1 MAETVTI
8 LIQGIDR
15 ASQAFDKVA
24 AAAQRMERTVN
35 GVSSSAGRI
44 SQSLSNTGATGQRAF
59 DSMGK
64 SAEKAGRMIGR
75 AMTNA
80 ANRIRLIGQRVRQF
94 GDDLMESAENSI
106 EGLTVPLAALSAV
119 SVKASLDMSRLG
131 SIVKANMAG
140 VKGSIEEVQ
149 GVAER
154 VFLRGLGQSAEGV
167 GRTVAKLK
175 REFENLNATQLE
187 NLSVQIHGVAE
198 ALGTDA
204 AGVLEDVIEL
214 TDKYK
219 ITTQQALDLV
229 AAGYDAASLEGKN
242 LSKVLQEV
250 NGSADQMS
258 KTMQNDPTVQWRGNL
273 RELMR
278 VLSPLGDELLRFA
291 NDLLP
296 SVTSSIQKG
305 VNWFTGLSQPV
316 KNAIISFAGL
326 LAIMPLVTMT
336 LGALISTGSTVIS
349 FFGTLASILTKAG
362 STLVNFVTNFKN
374 LGTIGRIA
382 GPIGLVITALTF
394 LYNTSKEF
402 ADFVNTTF
410 KGVWDGLKDTFSNFS
425 ANLEPLK
432 ASLSTLGNT
441 LTQLWSKI
449 EPLAVTLGVGLVAAI
464 TGVIAVVNGLLN
476 ALAPLIGVIINVVT
490 AVLQLVNAFLSL
502 LMLDFSGFLDGIN
515 GFVESF
521 VSILM
526 GLVDTVVALFTGMW
540 NMLVS
545 VFAAFGVNLNA
556 LAMSAFTGLLNIIV
570 SIGTTIASFFS
581 SLWSGIQAS
590 AVAVWNGIK
599 SAISSIWNSI
609 RALASSVWNG
619 IKSAITTAVNSTASA
634 LSSAWSRIK
643 SMATSAWNSI
653 KSTATSAWNSI
664 KSTVTNAMNNVAN
677 AVRNGFNRAKSA
689 VSSAASS
696 IRNILS
702 SLASSAFAWGRNLG
716 SMFARGIS
724 SAISRAVAAARNAAA
739 RIKSYLGFSSPTEKG
754 PGRDSDKWAPNLMN
768 MFARGIEAGIPRL
781 QTAVS
786 RAAASIQQGF
796 NQPAAF
802 QAQGGNITYNYTIN
816 NYNTQQASDKA
827 IISALRK
834 AEWLYG

>member
-35 GVSSSAGRI
+35 GVSASAGRI
-44 SQSLSNTGATGQRAF
+44 SQSLNNSGVTGQRAF
-59 DSMGK
+59 ESMGK
-64 SAEKAGRMIGR
+64 AAEKAGGMIGR

-80 ANRIRLIGQRVRQF
+80 ANRIRLIGQRARQF

-106 EGLTVPLAALSAV
+106 QGLTIPLAALSAV

-187 NLSVQIHGVAE
+187 NLAVQIHGVAE

-204 AGVLEDVIEL
+204 AGVLEEVIEL

-242 LSKVLQEV
+242 LSNVLKEV
-250 NGSADQMS
+250 NGTAQEMS

-273 RELMR
+273 RELMK

-296 SVTSSIQKG
+296 SVTSAIQKG
-305 VNWFTGLSQPV
+305 VNWFTNQSTAVQNL
-316 KNAIISFAGL
+316 IISFGGL
-326 LAIMPLVTMT
+326 LAILPLVTMT

-349 FFGTLASILTKAG
+349 FFSTLASALAKAG

-382 GPIGLVITALTF
+382 GPIGLVITALTL
-394 LYNTSKEF
+394 LYNASKEF
-402 ADFVNTTF
+402 ASFVDTTF
-410 KGVWDGLKDTFSNFS
+410 KGVWDGLKNTFSNFAS
-425 ANLEPLK
+425 SIEPLK
-432 ASLSTLGNT
+432 TSFSTLGDT
-441 LTQLWSKI
+441 LTQLWTKI
-449 EPLAVTLGVGLVAAI
+449 EPLAVTLGVGLVAAVVA
-464 TGVIAVVNGLLN
+464 VIAVINGLLN
-476 ALAPLIGVIINVVT
+476 ALAPLVGVIVNVIT
-490 AVLQLVNAFLSL
+490 AVLQLVNAFVSL
-502 LMLDFSGFLDGIN
+502 LTLDFSGFLDGIN

-526 GLVDTVVALFTGMW
+526 GLVDTVIALFTGMW
-540 NMLVS
+540 DMLVS
-545 VFAAFGVNLNA
+545 VFAAFGINLNA
-556 LAMSAFTGLLNIIV
+556 LAMSAFNGLLNIIV
-570 SIGTTIASFFS
+570 SIGTSIASFFVS
-581 SLWSGIQAS
+581 IWSGIQAA
-590 AVAVWNGIK
+590 AVAVWNGIRASI
-599 SAISSIWNSI
+599 SAIWSSILS
-609 RALASSVWNG
+609 LASSVWNG
-619 IKSAITTAVNSTASA
+619 IRSAIVNAVNSTASA
-634 LSSAWSRIK
+634 LSSAWSRIR
-643 SMATSAWNSI
+643 SAATSAWNAI
-653 KSTATSAWNSI
+653 RSTATSAWNAI
-664 KSTVTNAMNNVAN
+664 RSTVTSAMNSIAS
-677 AVRNGFNRAKSA
+677 AVQSGFSRARSA

-696 IRNILS
+696 IRSILS
-702 SLASSAFAWGRNLG
+702 SLASSAAAWGRNLG
-716 SMFARGIS
+716 SMFASGIQ
-724 SAISRAVAAARNAAA
+724 ATISRAVAAARNAAA

-754 PGRDSDKWAPNLMN
+754 PGRDSHKWAPNLMN
-768 MFARGIEAGIPRL
+768 MLARGIEAGIPRI
-781 QTAVS
+781 QAAAS
-786 RAAASIQQGF
+786 RAAASIQQGI
-796 NQPAAF
+796 QHPAATTH
-802 QAQGGNITYNYTIN
+802 GGITYNNYTIN
-816 NYNTQQASDKA
+816 NYNTQQSSDQA

>member
-44 SQSLSNTGATGQRAF
+44 SQALSNAGVTGQRAF
-59 DSMGK
+59 DNMGK
-64 SAEKAGRMIGR
+64 TAEKAGRMIGR

-80 ANRIRLIGQRVRQF
+80 ANRIRLIGQRARQF

-131 SIVKANMAG
+131 SIVKANMSG
-140 VKGSIEEVQ
+140 VKGAIEEVQ

-154 VFLRGLGQSAEGV
+154 VFLRGLGQSAEDV
-167 GRTVAKLK
+167 GRTVSKLK

-187 NLSVQIHGVAE
+187 NLAVQIHGVAE

-204 AGVLEDVIEL
+204 AGVLQEVIEL

-219 ITTQQALDLV
+219 ITTQQALDLI
-229 AAGYDAASLEGKN
+229 ASGYDAAALEGKN
-242 LSKVLQEV
+242 LSKVLKEV
-250 NGSADQMS
+250 NGSADQMA
-258 KTMQNDPTVQWRGNL
+258 KTMSQDPTVQWRGNL

-278 VLSPLGDELLRFA
+278 VLSPLGDELLRFG

-296 SVTSSIQKG
+296 SVTSSIQKA

-316 KNAIISFAGL
+316 KNVIISFAGL
-326 LAIMPLVTMT
+326 LAILPLVTMT

-349 FFGTLASILTKAG
+349 FFGTLASVLAKAG

-382 GPIGLVITALTF
+382 GPIGLVITALTL
-394 LYNTSKEF
+394 LYNASKEF
-402 ADFVNTTF
+402 ASFVDTTF
-410 KGVWDGLKDTFSNFS
+410 KGVWDGLKNTFSNFAS
-425 ANLEPLK
+425 NLEPLK
-432 ASLSTLGNT
+432 ASFSTLGDT
-441 LTQLWSKI
+441 LTQLWTKI
-449 EPLAVTLGVGLVAAI
+449 EPLAVTLGVGLVAAVVA
-464 TGVIAVVNGLLN
+464 VIAVINGLLN
-476 ALAPLIGVIINVVT
+476 ALAPLVGVIVNVIT
-490 AVLQLVNAFLSL
+490 AVLQLVNAFVSL
-502 LMLDFSGFLDGIN
+502 LTLDFSGFLDGIN

-526 GLVDTVVALFTGMW
+526 GLVDTVIALFTGMW

-545 VFAAFGVNLNA
+545 VFSGFGVNLNA
-556 LAMSAFTGLLNIIV
+556 LAMSVFTGLLNIIV
-570 SIGTTIASFFS
+570 SIGTSIASFFS

-590 AVAVWNGIK
+590 AVAI
-599 SAISSIWNSI
+599 
-609 RALASSVWNG
+609 WNG

-643 SMATSAWNSI
+643 STATSAWNSI

-664 KSTVTNAMNNVAN
+664 KSTVTSAMNSIAS
-677 AVRNGFNRAKSA
+677 AVQSGFSRARSA

-696 IRNILS
+696 IRSILS
-702 SLASSAFAWGRNLG
+702 SLASSAAAWGRNLG
-716 SMFARGIS
+716 SMFASGIQ
-724 SAISRAVAAARNAAA
+724 ATISRAVAAARNAAA

-754 PGRDSDKWAPNLMN
+754 PGRDSHKWAPNLMN
-768 MFARGIEAGIPRL
+768 MLARGIEAGIPRI
-781 QTAVS
+781 QAAAS
-786 RAAASIQQGF
+786 RAAASIQQGIH
-796 NQPAAF
+796 PAATTH
-802 QAQGGNITYNYTIN
+802 GGITYNNYTIN
-816 NYNTQQASDKA
+816 NYNTQQSSDQA

>member
-44 SQSLSNTGATGQRAF
+44 SQALSNAGVTGQRAF
-59 DSMGK
+59 DNMGK
-64 SAEKAGRMIGR
+64 TAEKAGRMIGR

-80 ANRIRLIGQRVRQF
+80 ANRIRLIGQRARQF

-131 SIVKANMAG
+131 SIVKANMSG
-140 VKGSIEEVQ
+140 VKGAIEEVQ

-154 VFLRGLGQSAEGV
+154 VFLRGLGQSAEDV

-187 NLSVQIHGVAE
+187 NLAVQIHGVAE

-204 AGVLEDVIEL
+204 AGVLEEVIEL

-242 LSKVLQEV
+242 LSNVLKEV
-250 NGSADQMS
+250 NGTAQEMA

-273 RELMR
+273 RELMK

-296 SVTSSIQKG
+296 SVTSAIQKG
-305 VNWFTGLSQPV
+305 VNWFTNQSTSV
-316 KNAIISFAGL
+316 KNLIISFGGL
-326 LAIMPLVTMT
+326 LAILPLVTMT

-349 FFGTLASILTKAG
+349 FFGTLASALAKAG

-410 KGVWDGLKDTFSNFS
+410 RGVWDGLKDTFSNFS
-425 ANLEPLK
+425 ASIEPLK

-441 LTQLWSKI
+441 LTQLWAKI
-449 EPLAVTLGVGLVAAI
+449 EPLAVTLGVGLVAAVVA
-464 TGVIAVVNGLLN
+464 VIAVINGLLN
-476 ALAPLIGVIINVVT
+476 ALAPLVGVIVNVIT
-490 AVLQLVNAFLSL
+490 AVLQLVNAFVSL
-502 LMLDFSGFLDGIN
+502 LTLDFSGFLDGIN

-526 GLVDTVVALFTGMW
+526 GLVDTVIALFTGMW

-545 VFAAFGVNLNA
+545 VFSGFGVNLNA
-556 LAMSAFTGLLNIIV
+556 LAMSVFTGLLNIIV
-570 SIGTTIASFFS
+570 SIGTSIASFFVS
-581 SLWSGIQAS
+581 IWSGIQAS
-590 AVAVWNGIK
+590 AVAI
-599 SAISSIWNSI
+599 
-609 RALASSVWNG
+609 WNG

-643 SMATSAWNSI
+643 STATSAWNSI

-664 KSTVTNAMNNVAN
+664 KSTVTSAMNSISS
-677 AVRNGFNRAKSA
+677 AVQSGFSRARSA

-696 IRNILS
+696 IRSILS
-702 SLASSAFAWGRNLG
+702 SLASSAAAWGRNLG
-716 SMFARGIS
+716 SMFASGIQ
-724 SAISRAVAAARNAAA
+724 ATISRAVAAARNAAA

-754 PGRDSDKWAPNLMN
+754 PGRDSHKWAPNLMN
-768 MFARGIEAGIPRL
+768 MLARGIEAGIPRI
-781 QTAVS
+781 QAAAS
-786 RAAASIQQGF
+786 RAAASIQQGIH
-796 NQPAAF
+796 PAANNH
-802 QAQGGNITYNYTIN
+802 GGITYNNYTIN
-816 NYNTQQASDKA
+816 NYNTQQSSDQA

>member
-44 SQSLSNTGATGQRAF
+44 SQALSNAGVTGQRAF
-59 DSMGK
+59 DNMGK
-64 SAEKAGRMIGR
+64 SAERAGRMIGR

-80 ANRIRLIGQRVRQF
+80 ANRIRLIGQRARQF

-131 SIVKANMAG
+131 SIVKANMSG
-140 VKGSIEEVQ
+140 VKGAIEEVQ

-154 VFLRGLGQSAEGV
+154 VFLRGLGQSAEDV

-187 NLSVQIHGVAE
+187 NLAVQIHGVAE

-204 AGVLEDVIEL
+204 AGVLEEVIEL

-242 LSKVLQEV
+242 LSNVLKEV
-250 NGSADQMS
+250 NGTAQEMA

-273 RELMR
+273 RELMK

-296 SVTSSIQKG
+296 SVTSAIQKG
-305 VNWFTGLSQPV
+305 VNWFTNQSTSV
-316 KNAIISFAGL
+316 KNLIISFGGL
-326 LAIMPLVTMT
+326 LAILPLITIT
-336 LGALISTGSTVIS
+336 FGALISTGSTVIS
-349 FFGTLASILTKAG
+349 FFGTLASALAKAG
-362 STLVNFVTNFKN
+362 STLVNFVTNFNN

-402 ADFVNTTF
+402 AGFVNTTF
-410 KGVWDGLKDTFSNFS
+410 KGVWDGLKNTFSNFS
-425 ANLEPLK
+425 ASIEPLK

-449 EPLAVTLGVGLVAAI
+449 EPLAVTLGVVLVAAVVA
-464 TGVIAVVNGLLN
+464 VIAVINGLLN
-476 ALAPLIGVIINVVT
+476 ALAPLIGVIINVIT
-490 AVLQLVNAFLSL
+490 AVLQLVNAFVSL
-502 LMLDFSGFLDGIN
+502 LTLDFSGFLDGIN

-540 NMLVS
+540 DMLVS
-545 VFAAFGVNLNA
+545 VFAAFGVNLNS
-556 LAMSAFTGLLNIIV
+556 LAMSAFNGLLNIIV
-570 SIGTTIASFFS
+570 SIGTSIASFFVS
-581 SLWSGIQAS
+581 IWSGIQAA
-590 AVAVWNGIK
+590 AVAI
-599 SAISSIWNSI
+599 
-609 RALASSVWNG
+609 WNG

-643 SMATSAWNSI
+643 STATSAWNSI

-664 KSTVTNAMNNVAN
+664 KSTVTSAMNSISS
-677 AVRNGFNRAKSA
+677 AVQSGFSRARSA
-689 VSSAASS
+689 VSSAANS
-696 IRNILS
+696 IRSILS
-702 SLASSAFAWGRNLG
+702 SLASSAAAWGRNLG
-716 SMFARGIS
+716 SMFASGIQ
-724 SAISRAVAAARNAAA
+724 ATISRAVAAARNAAA

-754 PGRDSDKWAPNLMN
+754 PGRDSHKWAPNLMN
-768 MFARGIEAGIPRL
+768 MLARGIEAGIPRI
-781 QTAVS
+781 QAAAS
-786 RAAASIQQGF
+786 RAAASIQQGIH
-796 NQPAAF
+796 PAATTH
-802 QAQGGNITYNYTIN
+802 GGITYNNYTIN
-816 NYNTQQASDKA
+816 NYNTQQSSDRA

>member
-44 SQSLSNTGATGQRAF
+44 SQALSNAGVTGQRAF
-59 DSMGK
+59 DNMGK
-64 SAEKAGRMIGR
+64 SAEQAGRMIGR
-75 AMTNA
+75 AITNA
-80 ANRIRLIGQRVRQF
+80 ANRIRLIGQRARQF

-106 EGLTVPLAALSAV
+106 QGLTIPLAALSAV

-154 VFLRGLGQSAEGV
+154 VFLQGLGKSAEDV

-187 NLSVQIHGVAE
+187 NLAVQIHGVAE

-219 ITTQQALDLV
+219 ITTQQALDLI
-229 AAGYDAASLEGKN
+229 ASGYDAAALEGKN

-250 NGSADQMS
+250 NGSADQMAKNMS
-258 KTMQNDPTVQWRGNL
+258 QDPTVQWRGNL
-273 RELMR
+273 RELMK
-278 VLSPLGDELLRFA
+278 VLSPLGAELLRFA

-296 SVTSSIQKG
+296 SVTAAIQKG

-316 KNAIISFAGL
+316 KNAIISFAAL
-326 LAIMPLVTMT
+326 LAILPLVTMT

-349 FFGTLASILTKAG
+349 FFGTLGSWLTRAG
-362 STLVNFVTNFKN
+362 TAVLNFAKNFKN
-374 LGTIGRIA
+374 ISTLGRIA
-382 GPIGLVITALTF
+382 GPIGIVITALTL
-394 LYNTSKEF
+394 LYNASKEF
-402 ADFVNTTF
+402 ASFVNTTF
-410 KGVWDGLKDTFSNFS
+410 KGVWDGLKNTFSNFS
-425 ANLEPLK
+425 SNLEPLK
-432 ASLSTLGNT
+432 ASLSTLGDT
-441 LTQLWSKI
+441 LTQLWTKI
-449 EPLAVTLGVGLVAAI
+449 EPLAVTLGVALVVAVVA
-464 TGVIAVVNGLLN
+464 VIAVINGLLN
-476 ALAPLIGVIINVVT
+476 ALAPLIGVIINVIN
-490 AVLQLVNAFLSL
+490 AVLQLASALLSL
-502 LMLDFSGFLDGIN
+502 VMLDFSGFLDGIN

-540 NMLVS
+540 DMLVS

-556 LAMSAFTGLLNIIV
+556 LAMSAFNGLLNIIV
-570 SIGTTIASFFS
+570 SIGTSIASFFVS
-581 SLWSGIQAS
+581 IWSGIQAA

-599 SAISSIWNSI
+599 AAISSIWNSI

-643 SMATSAWNSI
+643 STATSAWNSI

-664 KSTVTNAMNNVAN
+664 KSTVTSAMNNVAN

-696 IRNILS
+696 IRSILS
-702 SLASSAFAWGRNLG
+702 SLASSAAAWGRNLG
-716 SMFARGIS
+716 SMFASGIQ
-724 SAISRAVAAARNAAA
+724 ATISRAVAAARNAAA

-754 PGRDSDKWAPNLMN
+754 PGRDSHKWAPNLMN
-768 MFARGIEAGIPRL
+768 MLARGIEAGIPRI
-781 QTAVS
+781 QAAAS
-786 RAAASIQQGF
+786 RAAASIQQGI
-796 NQPAAF
+796 QHPAANNH
-802 QAQGGNITYNYTIN
+802 GGITYNNYTIN
-816 NYNTQQASDKA
+816 NYNTQQSSDQA